1 MNIPISTDEQTD
13 TSVTTDW
20 KKKCDAV
27 GQLQCWK
34 FLNVF
39 IFVTCTQEKF

>member
-1 MNIPISTDEQTD
+1 MNIPISNDEWTNM
-13 TSVTTDW
+13 SVTTDW
-20 KKKCDAV
+20 KKKFEAV

-34 FLNVF
+34 ILNVF